1 MGLDMYL
8 HKETYVGAQYEHR
21 DVQGTIDLTCK
32 GDNDERQKIDIVF
45 HKVVSITEHVLYWRK
60 ANHIHKWF
68 VDNVQNGKDDCE
80 EYHVFRSA
88 LEELFQVCDELLRAS
103 EGDERNNLA
112 MKLLPPQLGFFFGT
126 YVIDEWYWNE
136 VIKTHECLK
145 AILDEPYDI
154 NISYKYQ
161 ASW

>member
-8 HKETYVGAQYEHR
+8 HKETYVGAQHEYR
-21 DVQGTIDLTCK
+21 DVQGTINLTCK
-32 GDNDERQKIDIVF
+32 GDNDEREKIDIVF

-80 EYHVFRSA
+80 EYHVFRST
-88 LEELFQVCDELLRAS
+88 LEELFQVCDELLRVP

-112 MKLLPPQLGFFFGT
+112 MKLLPPQQGFFFGT
-126 YVIDEWYWNE
+126 YDINEWYWNE

-145 AILDEPYDI
+145 AILDEPYNI

-161 ASW
+161 SSW